1 MIKFLAPNDVLPAQ
15 VSNRSLVSDTPQRK
29 TDGGDIFR
37 PLSQAEFH
45 QPPKPEKCPKESL
58 NEGFALEI
66 GRDWG
71 TIDVFLKIEP
81 FNLKPLAPDKH
92 FRQ

>member
-1 MIKFLAPNDVLPAQ
+1 MMFCRRRYQIEAWFQ
-15 VSNRSLVSDTPQRK
+15 TPFRRK